1 MSHLSWSPDGGSKL
15 AITYCDLDFQ
25 KRVSS
30 LSPVSYIWE
39 TENPN
44 QPLMAL
50 TPKTPSICVEYNQKD
65 GHFLASGQ
73 VNGQCLAFDTRAGS
87 DPVFFTP
94 KEICHRESVSSVIWI
109 NSKTNTELFSGGADG
124 QVIWWDTRKMSE
136 RLDELYMDPEKTD
149 EQVLDR
155 SYGISVLEYETSI
168 PTRFMVGTEQGL
180 LFSCNRKGKT
190 PTEKISLRVSF
201 RTIFKLNNCNKC
213 LS

>member
-1 MSHLSWSPDGGSKL
+1 
-15 AITYCDLDFQ
+15 
-25 KRVSS
+25 
-30 LSPVSYIWE
+30 
-39 TENPN
+39 
-44 QPLMAL
+44 
-50 TPKTPSICVEYNQKD
+50 
-65 GHFLASGQ
+65 
-73 VNGQCLAFDTRAGS
+73 
-87 DPVFFTP
+87 
-94 KEICHRESVSSVIWI
+94 
-109 NSKTNTELFSGGADG
+109 
-124 QVIWWDTRKMSE
+124 
-136 RLDELYMDPEKTD
+136 LDELYMDPEKTD